1 VSWQKNSYLS
11 LSLVC
16 KKRVDKIIVTLFS
29 ILKKI
34 FMSAQTIL
42 LIIALYFI
50 VLIGISFL
58 TGKEDTNDVF
68 FRAKRE
74 APWYLVAFGMIGASL
89 SGITFISVPGW
100 VENRQFA
107 YLQMVLGFVVG
118 YFVIAYVLLPL
129 YYKMN
134 LTSIYKYLEER
145 FGNTTHKTGSILFL
159 IARTAGATLRL
170 FLVAGVL
177 QLLIF
182 NELKVPFWVT
192 VTITILLI
200 WIYTYKGGIKTIIWT
215 DTLQTLFMLLAL
227 IISIY
232 LIAQKLNMSGAEI
245 ISNIYHSPHSK
256 IFFFDDFNAAN
267 YFWKQFLAGIFI
279 AIAMT
284 GLDQGMMQK
293 NLTVKNLKDS
303 QKNMRWFSISLL
315 FVNLLFL
322 SLGVLLL
329 MYAEQKQIPLKDMN
343 ITGDKIFPYLAV
355 KTDLGIAAALFFILG
370 LIAAA
375 YSSADSS
382 MTAITT
388 SFSLDILQINKKYSV
403 SDQKRIR
410 KLVHIGIS
418 FLFIFIL
425 LLYKWIITDKS
436 IINSIFKFAGY
447 TYGPLL
453 GLFTFGLFTNYKIKD
468 KWVPVIVILSPI
480 LTYFISILPE
490 KMGWK
495 YQFSFEL
502 LLINAGLTFIG
513 LWLIRKKNKI
523 DSL

>member
-1 VSWQKNSYLS
+1 
-11 LSLVC
+11 
-16 KKRVDKIIVTLFS
+16 
-29 ILKKI
+29 
-34 FMSAQTIL
+34 MSAQTIL

-50 VLIGISFL
+50 VLIVISL
-58 TGKEDTNDVF
+58 ITGKEDTNDVF

-100 VENRQFA
+100 VSSQGFA

-118 YFVIAYVLLPL
+118 YFIIAHILLPL

-134 LTSIYKYLEER
+134 LTSIYQYLESR
-145 FGNTTHKTGSILFL
+145 FGNTTHKTGAVLFL
-159 IARTAGATLRL
+159 VARIAGASLRL

-182 NELKVPFWVT
+182 DELHVPFAVT
-192 VTITILLI
+192 VSVTILLI
-200 WIYTYKGGIKTIIWT
+200 WIYTFKGGIKTIIWT
-215 DTLQTLFMLLAL
+215 DTLQTAFMLMAL
-227 IISIY
+227 VISIY
-232 LIAQKLNMSGAEI
+232 LIAHKLNWSVGELFTQVK
-245 ISNIYHSPHSK
+245 NSPYAK
-256 IFFFDDFNAAN
+256 IFHFEDLNAGN

-303 QKNMRWFSISLL
+303 QKNMRWFSLSLL
-315 FVNLLFL
+315 VVNLLFL

-329 MYAEQKQIPLKDMN
+329 AYAAHQHIDLKSMQ

-355 KTDLGIAAALFFILG
+355 KSGMGMAAGIFFILG

-388 SFSLDILQINKKYSV
+388 SFSLDILQIDKRYPPEKQKYV
-403 SDQKRIR
+403 R
-410 KLVHIGIS
+410 KLIHIGIS
-418 FLFIFIL
+418 IFFIL
-425 LLYKWIITDKS
+425 VLLVYQQVITDKS

-453 GLFTFGLFTNYKIKD
+453 GLFIFGLFTSYDIKD
-468 KWVPVIVILSPI
+468 KWVPVVVILSPV
-480 LTYFISILPE
+480 LTYFIAEIPNFF
-490 KMGWK
+490 GWK

-502 LLINAGLTFIG
+502 LLINAALTFLG
-513 LWLIRKKNKI
+513 LWLIRKR
-523 DSL
+523 

>member
-1 VSWQKNSYLS
+1 MSSTAILT
-11 LSLVC
+11 
-16 KKRVDKIIVTLFS
+16 IIV
-29 ILKKI
+29 
-34 FMSAQTIL
+34 
-42 LIIALYFI
+42 LYFL
-50 VLIGISFL
+50 VLIGISLL
-58 TGKEDTNDVF
+58 TGKEDTNEVF

-100 VENRQFA
+100 VESQGFA

-118 YFVIAYVLLPL
+118 YFVIARVLLPL

-134 LTSIYKYLEER
+134 LTSIYQYLEER
-145 FGNTTHKTGSILFL
+145 FGNTTHKTGSVLFL
-159 IARTAGATLRL
+159 IARIAGASLRL
-170 FLVAGVL
+170 FLVAGVM

-182 NELKVPFWVT
+182 DELGVPFAVT
-192 VTITILLI
+192 VAITILLI
-200 WIYTYKGGIKTIIWT
+200 WVYTFKGGIKTIIWT
-215 DTLQTLFMLLAL
+215 DTLQTAFMLIAL
-227 IISIY
+227 VISIY
-232 LIAQKLNMSGAEI
+232 LIATNVGLSFGDL
-245 ISNIYHSPHSK
+245 ISTVKNSPHSK
-256 IFFFDDFNAAN
+256 IFHFEDYNAGN
-267 YFWKQFLAGIFI
+267 YFWKQFLAGVFI

-303 QKNMRWFSISLL
+303 QKNMFWFSWALL

-329 MYAEQKQIPLKDMN
+329 VYAEHNHIDLKGMD
-343 ITGDKIFPYLAV
+343 ITGDKIFPYIAV
-355 KTDLGIAAALFFILG
+355 KTDLGIAAAIFFILG

-388 SFSLDILQINKKYSV
+388 SFSLDILQIDKKYPPEE
-403 SDQKRIR
+403 QKRIR
-410 KLVHIGIS
+410 KLVHISIS
-418 FLFIFIL
+418 ILFVFIL
-425 LLYKWIITDKS
+425 ILYHEVITDKS
-436 IINSIFKFAGY
+436 IISSIFKFAGY

-453 GLFTFGLFTNYKIKD
+453 GLFIFGLFTKYEVRD
-468 KWVPVIVILSPI
+468 KWVPVVVILSPI

-502 LLINAGLTFIG
+502 LLINAGLTFLG
-513 LWLIRKKNKI
+513 LWLIRRR
-523 DSL
+523 

>member
-1 VSWQKNSYLS
+1 MSPIAI
-11 LSLVC
+11 LV
-16 KKRVDKIIVTLFS
+16 IIV
-29 ILKKI
+29 
-34 FMSAQTIL
+34 
-42 LIIALYFI
+42 LYFF

-58 TGKEDTNDVF
+58 TGKEDSNEVF
-68 FRAKRE
+68 FRAKRQ

-100 VENRQFA
+100 VETQGFS
-107 YLQMVLGFVVG
+107 YLQMVLGFVAG
-118 YFVIAYVLLPL
+118 YFVIARVLLPL

-134 LTSIYKYLEER
+134 LTSIYQYLEDR
-145 FGNTTHKTGSILFL
+145 FGTTTHKTGSVLFL
-159 IARTAGATLRL
+159 VARIAGASLRL
-170 FLVAGVL
+170 FLVAGVM

-182 NELKVPFWVT
+182 DELGVPFAVT
-192 VTITILLI
+192 VAVTILLI
-200 WIYTYKGGIKTIIWT
+200 WVYTFKGGIKTIIWT
-215 DTLQTLFMLLAL
+215 DTLQTAFMLIAL
-227 IISIY
+227 VISIY
-232 LIAQKLNMSGAEI
+232 LIAQNLNLSLAEL
-245 ISNIYHSPHSK
+245 ISSVKNSPHSK
-256 IFFFDDFNAAN
+256 IFHFEDFNAGN
-267 YFWKQFLAGIFI
+267 YFWKQFLAGVFI

-303 QKNMRWFSISLL
+303 QKNMFWFSWALL

-329 MYAEQKQIPLKDMN
+329 MYAEHNHIDLKAMHVE
-343 ITGDKIFPYLAV
+343 GDKIFPYIAV
-355 KTDLGIAAALFFILG
+355 KTDLGMAAAIFFILG

-388 SFSLDILQINKKYSV
+388 SFSLDILQIDKKYPPEK
-403 SDQKRIR
+403 QKKIR
-410 KLVHIGIS
+410 KMVHIGIS
-418 FLFIFIL
+418 IFFVFIL
-425 LLYKWIITDKS
+425 ILYHEILTEKS
-436 IINSIFKFAGY
+436 IIYSIFKFAGY

-453 GLFTFGLFTNYKIKD
+453 GLFVFGLFTKYKVKD
-468 KWVPVIVILSPI
+468 HLVPLIVIISPV

-502 LLINAGLTFIG
+502 LLINAGLTFLG
-513 LWLIRKKNKI
+513 LWLIRKK
-523 DSL
+523 S

>member
-1 VSWQKNSYLS
+1 
-11 LSLVC
+11 
-16 KKRVDKIIVTLFS
+16 
-29 ILKKI
+29 
-34 FMSAQTIL
+34 MSATSIL
-42 LIIALYFI
+42 LIIASYFL
-50 VLIGISFL
+50 VLILISFV
-58 TGKEDTNDVF
+58 TGKEDSNEVF

-100 VENRQFA
+100 VQTKNFA

-118 YFVIAYVLLPL
+118 YFVIANVLLPL

-134 LTSIYKYLEER
+134 LTSIYTYLEER
-145 FGNTTHKTGSILFL
+145 FGDITYKTGSILFL
-159 IARTAGATLRL
+159 IARIAGASLRL

-182 NELKVPFWVT
+182 DELNVPFWVT
-192 VTITILLI
+192 VSITILLI
-200 WIYTYKGGIKTIIWT
+200 WVYTSRGGIKTIIWT
-215 DTLQTLFMLLAL
+215 DTLQTLFMLVALA
-227 IISIY
+227 ISIY
-232 LIAQKLNMSGAEI
+232 LIA
-245 ISNIYHSPHSK
+245 SNLQFSLGNLIDNVKNSSYSK
-256 IFFFDDFNAAN
+256 IFFFEDFNAGN

-303 QKNMRWFSISLL
+303 QKNMYWFSIALL

-329 MYAEQKQIPLKDMN
+329 TYAQQNN
-343 ITGDKIFPYLAV
+343 IDLNGMGIKGDQIFPYVAV
-355 KTDLGIAAALFFILG
+355 KTDLGIAAAVFFVLG

-388 SFSLDILQINKKYSV
+388 SVSIDLLDIEKKYKPEK
-403 SDQKRIR
+403 QKKVR
-410 KLVHIGIS
+410 KSVHIAIS
-418 FLFIFIL
+418 VLFVLIL
-425 LLYKWIITDKS
+425 ILYSQVITDKS

-453 GLFTFGLFTNYKIKD
+453 GLFIFGLFTKFKVKD
-468 KWVPVIVILSPI
+468 RLVPIVVVLSPF
-480 LTYFISILPE
+480 LTYFISVLPE
-490 KMGWK
+490 KMQWK

-502 LLINAGLTFIG
+502 LLINAGLTFLG
-513 LWLIRKKNKI
+513 LLLIRPKKTKKSNPE
-523 DSL
+523 

>member
-1 VSWQKNSYLS
+1 MSSTAILT
-11 LSLVC
+11 
-16 KKRVDKIIVTLFS
+16 II
-29 ILKKI
+29 I
-34 FMSAQTIL
+34 
-42 LIIALYFI
+42 LYFL
-50 VLIGISFL
+50 VLIGISLL
-58 TGKEDTNDVF
+58 TGKEDSNEVF

-100 VENRQFA
+100 VESQGFA

-118 YFVIAYVLLPL
+118 YFVIARVLLPL

-134 LTSIYKYLEER
+134 LTSIYQYLEER
-145 FGNTTHKTGSILFL
+145 FGNTTHKTGSVLFL
-159 IARTAGATLRL
+159 IARIAGASLRL
-170 FLVAGVL
+170 FLVAGVM

-182 NELKVPFWVT
+182 DELGVPFAVT
-192 VTITILLI
+192 VAITILLI
-200 WIYTYKGGIKTIIWT
+200 WVYTFKGGIKTIIWT
-215 DTLQTLFMLLAL
+215 DTLQTAFMLIAL
-227 IISIY
+227 VISIY
-232 LIAQKLNMSGAEI
+232 LIATNVGLSFGDL
-245 ISNIYHSPHSK
+245 ISTVKNSPHSK
-256 IFFFDDFNAAN
+256 IFHFEDYNAGN
-267 YFWKQFLAGIFI
+267 YFWKQFLAGVFI

-303 QKNMRWFSISLL
+303 QKNMFWFSWALL

-329 MYAEQKQIPLKDMN
+329 VYAEHNHIDLKGMD
-343 ITGDKIFPYLAV
+343 ITGDKIFPYIAV
-355 KTDLGIAAALFFILG
+355 KTDLGIAAAIFFILG

-388 SFSLDILQINKKYSV
+388 SFSLDILQIDKKYPPEE
-403 SDQKRIR
+403 QKRIR

-418 FLFIFIL
+418 ILFVFIL
-425 LLYKWIITDKS
+425 ILYHEVITDKS
-436 IINSIFKFAGY
+436 IISSIFKFAGY

-453 GLFTFGLFTNYKIKD
+453 GLFIFGLFTKYEVRD
-468 KWVPVIVILSPI
+468 KWVPVVVILSPI

-502 LLINAGLTFIG
+502 LLINAGLTFLG
-513 LWLIRKKNKI
+513 LWLIRRR
-523 DSL
+523 

>member
-1 VSWQKNSYLS
+1 
-11 LSLVC
+11 
-16 KKRVDKIIVTLFS
+16 
-29 ILKKI
+29 
-34 FMSAQTIL
+34 MSAQTIL

-50 VLIGISFL
+50 VLILISFM
-58 TGKEDTNDVF
+58 TGKEDSNDVF

-100 VENRQFA
+100 VSSQGFS

-118 YFVIAYVLLPL
+118 YFVIAQVLLPL
-129 YYKMN
+129 YYRMN
-134 LTSIYKYLEER
+134 LTSIYQYLEDR
-145 FGNTTHKTGSILFL
+145 FGTTTHKTGSVLFL
-159 IARTAGATLRL
+159 VARIAGASLRL

-182 NELKVPFWVT
+182 DELHVPFTIT
-192 VTITILLI
+192 VSVTILLI
-200 WIYTYKGGIKTIIWT
+200 WIYTFKGGIKTIIWT
-215 DTLQTLFMLLAL
+215 DTLQTAFMLIAL
-227 IISIY
+227 GISIY
-232 LIAQKLNMSGAEI
+232 LIAQKLNWSI
-245 ISNIYHSPHSK
+245 TDVITHVKTSPYAK
-256 IFFFDDFNAAN
+256 IFHFEDVNAGN

-303 QKNMRWFSISLL
+303 QKNMRWFSLSLL
-315 FVNLLFL
+315 VVNLLFL

-329 MYAEQKQIPLKDMN
+329 AYASHQHIDLESMG

-355 KTDLGIAAALFFILG
+355 KSGLGLAAGIFFILG

-388 SFSLDILQINKKYSV
+388 SFSLDILQIDKRFSPARQKY
-403 SDQKRIR
+403 IR
-410 KLVHIGIS
+410 KMVHICIS
-418 FLFIFIL
+418 IFFIL
-425 LLYKWIITDKS
+425 VLLFYRQVITDKS

-453 GLFTFGLFTNYKIKD
+453 GLFVFGLFTSYRIKD
-468 KWVPVIVILSPI
+468 KWVPLVVILSPI
-480 LTYFISILPE
+480 LTYFIAQLPVYF
-490 KMGWK
+490 GWK

-502 LLINAGLTFIG
+502 LLINATLTFFG
-513 LWLIRKKNKI
+513 LWLIRKR
-523 DSL
+523 

>member
-1 VSWQKNSYLS
+1 
-11 LSLVC
+11 
-16 KKRVDKIIVTLFS
+16 
-29 ILKKI
+29 
-34 FMSAQTIL
+34 MSAQSIL
-42 LIIALYFI
+42 IIIALYFL

-58 TGKEDTNDVF
+58 TGKDDSNEVF
-68 FRAKRE
+68 FRAKRQ

-100 VENRQFA
+100 VETKGFT
-107 YLQMVLGFVVG
+107 YMQMVLGFVVG
-118 YFVIAYVLLPL
+118 YFIIANVLLPL

-134 LTSIYKYLEER
+134 LTSIYQYLEER
-145 FGNTTHKTGSILFL
+145 FGNTTHKTGSVLFL
-159 IARTAGATLRL
+159 VARVAGASLRL
-170 FLVAGVL
+170 FLVAKVM

-182 NELKVPFWVT
+182 DELNVPFIIT
-192 VTITILLI
+192 VAITILLI
-200 WIYTYKGGIKTIIWT
+200 WIYTFKGGIKTIIWT
-215 DTLQTLFMLLAL
+215 DTLQTAFMLIAL
-227 IISIY
+227 VISIY
-232 LIAQKLNMSGAEI
+232 LIAKNLNWSFADLV
-245 ISNIYHSPHSK
+245 SHVKNSSYSK
-256 IFFFDDFNAAN
+256 IFHFEDYNAGN

-329 MYAEQKQIPLKDMN
+329 TYAAHNHIDLSVLETSD
-343 ITGDKIFPYLAV
+343 DIFPYLAV
-355 KTDLGIAAALFFILG
+355 KTNLGIGAAVFFILG

-388 SFSLDILQINKKYSV
+388 SFSLDILQIDKKYPPEK
-403 SDQKRIR
+403 QKKIR

-418 FLFIFIL
+418 VFFIL
-425 LLYKWIITDKS
+425 ILILYKAVITDRS

-453 GLFTFGLFTNYKIKD
+453 GLFTFGLFTKYKIKD
-468 KWVPVIVILSPI
+468 KLVPLIVIISPV
-480 LTYFISILPE
+480 LTYLVAILPE
-490 KMGWK
+490 QMGWK

-502 LLINAGLTFIG
+502 LLVNAGLTFLG
-513 LWLIRKKNKI
+513 LWLIRK
-523 DSL
+523 S

>member
-1 VSWQKNSYLS
+1 MTAQ
-11 LSLVC
+11 
-16 KKRVDKIIVTLFS
+16 S
-29 ILKKI
+29 ILI
-34 FMSAQTIL
+34 
-42 LIIALYFI
+42 IIALYFL

-58 TGKEDTNDVF
+58 TGKEDTNEVF

-100 VENRQFA
+100 VSSQGFA

-134 LTSIYKYLEER
+134 LTSIYQYLEER
-145 FGNTTHKTGSILFL
+145 FGTTTHKTGSLLFL
-159 IARTAGATLRL
+159 VARIAGASLRL

-182 NELKVPFWVT
+182 DELHVPFAVT
-192 VTITILLI
+192 VAITILLI
-200 WIYTYKGGIKTIIWT
+200 WIYTFKGGIKTIIWT
-215 DTLQTLFMLLAL
+215 DTLQTAFMLLAL
-227 IISIY
+227 GISIY
-232 LIAQKLNMSGAEI
+232 LIATEMHLSLGDLITAVKD
-245 ISNIYHSPHSK
+245 SPYSK
-256 IFFFDDFNAAN
+256 IFHFEDINAGN
-267 YFWKQFLAGIFI
+267 YFWKQFLAGVFI

-303 QKNMRWFSISLL
+303 QKNMRWFSLALL

-329 MYAEQKQIPLKDMN
+329 MYAQHKQIDLKSMD

-355 KTDLGIAAALFFILG
+355 KTDMGIAASIFFILG

-388 SFSLDILQINKKYSV
+388 SFSLDILQIDKKYPPAQ
-403 SDQKRIR
+403 QKRIR
-410 KLVHIGIS
+410 KMVHVGIS
-418 FLFIFIL
+418 VFFVLIL
-425 LLYKWIITDKS
+425 ILYKEVITDKS

-453 GLFTFGLFTNYKIKD
+453 GLFTFGLFTKYKVND
-468 KWVPVIVILSPI
+468 KLVPFVVIASPI
-480 LTYFISILPE
+480 LTYLIAGLPE
-490 KMGWK
+490 KLGWK

-502 LLINAGLTFIG
+502 LLINAGLTMLG
-513 LWLIRKKNKI
+513 LWLIKKK
-523 DSL
+523 